1 MRRNRRRVSESI
13 IETATRQT
21 DLSPRSKFVN
31 GVPTNL
37 PVIIR
42 MTMIGDDDDNGDDDD
57 DSDSDND
64 GGGDDLNNNE

>member
-1 MRRNRRRVSESI
+1 MRINRRRVSESI
-13 IETATRQT
+13 IETATIQT

-42 MTMIGDDDDNGDDDD
+42 MTMIGDDIGDDDD
-57 DSDSDND
+57 DDND
-64 GGGDDLNNNE
+64 DNDR